1 MRSKAICGAQCSYS
15 GEVLLQVGKVLEL
28 AGHKDVKV
36 VVGGWMAP
44 RRVVGVWAWSSPLLL
59 LVLVLVL
66 VLVLQPNQPKVR
78 AAHCSL
84 LLLLLLHAPA
94 DEDYNL
100 FI

>member
-1 MRSKAICGAQCSYS
+1 MLAQCSYS
-15 GEVLLQVGKVLEL
+15 GEVLLQGGKVFEL
-28 AGHKDVKV
+28 AGHKDVK

-44 RRVVGVWAWSSPLLL
+44 RRVVGVWAWSSLLLL

-84 LLLLLLHAPA
+84 LLPLLHAPA

-100 FI
+100 FA